1 MRTAFVRALIDSS
14 RKIDN
19 LFLLTGDL
27 GFEVFEEYRE
37 KFPNKFVNVGVS
49 EANMVGVA
57 SGMAHL
63 GYKVVCYS
71 IVPFLAFRAF
81 EQIRNDV
88 CYHNLDVA
96 FVGAGG
102 GFSYSLNGVSHT
114 SIEDIV
120 VMRSL
125 PNMKVVCPGD
135 PLESYMATKQLLETT
150 GPSYLRLGKKGEAN
164 LMYEYI
170 GDFRIGKIVELKEGK
185 DIVIFSTGN
194 MLETTLNVV
203 EELEKKK
210 LNVTHIHIHTLK
222 PLDKEEIANVIRK
235 YPKLVTIE
243 EHSVIGG
250 LGSAIAEINSAYKG
264 CQKEQLFIGVNDE
277 YFNVGGSQV
286 FLRKL
291 AGLNLETIVERIL
304 EWFKRVL

>member
-1 MRTAFVRALIDSS
+1 MR
-14 RKIDN
+14 K
-19 LFLLTGDL
+19 LFFAYLSKLMQKDKNVVFLTDDL
-27 GFEVFEEYRE
+27 GYSFFEVIRD
-37 KFPNKFVNVGVS
+37 KFPGRFFNCGIAEQS
-49 EANMVGVA
+49 MVGIA
-57 SGMAHL
+57 AGLALSGKKP
-63 GYKVVCYS
+63 YCYS
-71 IVPFLAFRAF
+71 TVPFLVYRAL

-114 SIEDIV
+114 SIEDIA

-203 EELEKKK
+203 EELDKKK
-210 LNVTHIHIHTLK
+210 LNVAHIHIHTLK
-222 PLDKEEIANVIRK
+222 PLDKEEIAKVIRK

-250 LGSAIAEINSAYKG
+250 LGSAISEINSAYEG

-277 YFNVGGSQV
+277 YFNIGGSQV
-286 FLRKL
+286 FLRKY
-291 AGLNLETIVERIL
+291 AGLDQQSIYGKIIKWL
-304 EWFKRVL
+304 KG